1 MSSKVR
7 RSSIKETLES
17 QDFQQK
23 ANVYITFIFELYRVW
38 MSCMLLLTVPQ
49 KCDDHVCSTFEH
61 IGSSNPIIITGFTVN
76 LATLCM
82 FLLMYLVEI
91 QREHKMINYLEVDI
105 TLPRDNESVGQELNK
120 LPKEKHD
127 RILYSDKM
135 YQLSGSIAMILFIMN
150 AGISGYSVFIHYLN
164 NNTVTVYITNVLF
177 MSLKLKDVY
186 DIVNTKENVF
196 LSSYLTRKIQ
206 FNAVDP
212 DKIQELPD
220 IENTP
225 ILDSNENNNES
236 EREVE
241 LSSSDKV
248 ISILPS
254 TTA

>member
-1 MSSKVR
+1 MISNER

-23 ANVYITFIFELYRVW
+23 ANVYITFVFELYRVW
-38 MSCMLLLTVPQ
+38 MSCMLLFTVPQ
-49 KCDDHVCSTFEH
+49 KCDDHICSSFEH
-61 IGSSNPIIITGFTVN
+61 VSSSNPIIITGFTVN
-76 LATLCM
+76 IVTLCM

-91 QREHKMINYLEVDI
+91 QREHKMINYLEVDK
-105 TLPRDNESVGQELNK
+105 TLPRDNESVGKELTK
-120 LPKEKHD
+120 LPTEKHD

-135 YQLSGSIAMILFIMN
+135 YQLSGTIAMVLFIMN

-164 NNTVTVYITNVLF
+164 NNTITVYITNVLF
-177 MSLKLKDVY
+177 MTLKLKDVY
-186 DIVNTKENVF
+186 DIVNTKQNVF

-225 ILDSNENNNES
+225 ILELNDSEDQEFAI
-236 EREVE
+236 E

-248 ISILPS
+248 MDILPS

>member
-1 MSSKVR
+1 MSSKVS

-61 IGSSNPIIITGFTVN
+61 VGSSNPVIITGFTVN
-76 LATLCM
+76 LATLCT
-82 FLLMYLVEI
+82 FLFMYLVEI
-91 QREHKMINYLEVDI
+91 QREHKMINYLEVDK

-135 YQLSGSIAMILFIMN
+135 YQLSGSIAMVLFIMN

-220 IENTP
+220 IEDTP

-254 TTA
+254 TSA

>member
-7 RSSIKETLES
+7 RSSIKETLET

-23 ANVYITFIFELYRVW
+23 VNVYITFIFELYRVW

-61 IGSSNPIIITGFTVN
+61 IGSSNPVIITGFTVN
-76 LATLCM
+76 LSTLCM

-105 TLPRDNESVGQELNK
+105 KLPRDNESVGQELNK
-120 LPKEKHD
+120 LPKEKHE

-135 YQLSGSIAMILFIMN
+135 YQLSGSIAMVLFIMN

-212 DKIQELPD
+212 DKIQELHD
-220 IENTP
+220 IEDTP
-225 ILDSNENNNES
+225 ILDSNKNNNES
-236 EREVE
+236 ELAIE

-248 ISILPS
+248 LRVLPS
-254 TTA
+254 TTG

>member
-1 MSSKVR
+1 MDK
-7 RSSIKETLES
+7 
-17 QDFQQK
+17 
-23 ANVYITFIFELYRVW
+23 
-38 MSCMLLLTVPQ
+38 
-49 KCDDHVCSTFEH
+49 
-61 IGSSNPIIITGFTVN
+61 
-76 LATLCM
+76 
-82 FLLMYLVEI
+82 
-91 QREHKMINYLEVDI
+91 

-135 YQLSGSIAMILFIMN
+135 YQLSGSIAMVLFIMN

-196 LSSYLTRKIQ
+196 VSSYLTRKIQ

-225 ILDSNENNNES
+225 ILDSNENNNKS
-236 EREVE
+236 ELAVE
-241 LSSSDKV
+241 LSPSDKV
-248 ISILPS
+248 ISVLPS

>member
-7 RSSIKETLES
+7 RSSIKETLET

-23 ANVYITFIFELYRVW
+23 VNVYITFIFELYRVW

-61 IGSSNPIIITGFTVN
+61 IGSSNPVIITGFTVN
-76 LATLCM
+76 LATLCT
-82 FLLMYLVEI
+82 FLFMYLVEI

-105 TLPRDNESVGQELNK
+105 KLPRDNESVGQELNK

-135 YQLSGSIAMILFIMN
+135 YQLSGSIAMVLFIMN

-212 DKIQELPD
+212 DKIQELHD
-220 IENTP
+220 IEDTP
-225 ILDSNENNNES
+225 ILDSNKNNNES
-236 EREVE
+236 ELAIE

-248 ISILPS
+248 LRVLPS
-254 TTA
+254 TTG